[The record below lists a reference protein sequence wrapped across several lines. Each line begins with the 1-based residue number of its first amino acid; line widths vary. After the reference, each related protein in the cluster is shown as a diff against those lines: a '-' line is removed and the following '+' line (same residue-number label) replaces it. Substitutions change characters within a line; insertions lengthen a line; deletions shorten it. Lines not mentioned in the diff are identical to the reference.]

1 MYIYTIC
8 STLKFKDMKIIKVID
23 SKGNVYDSIRCLCR
37 EKKFPKTSFLR
48 NINKRGFYISDGVKY
63 FILNEKETGSDIVK
77 ETKPQEVIDEVN
89 FKGGKLFQSLCERYS
104 AKELELLARG
114 EGLKD
119 SKLSYSPIHLYGKHH
134 KIGVISDTHF
144 GSKYTPEEWVI
155 NAFETFE
162 KEKCECVLHCGDVTD
177 GLCAGRAKTHIYELS
192 HIGYDAQ
199 KMYSISM
206 LSLCKLPMYIL
217 SGNHDA
223 WYKDV
228 GADIVRDICD
238 AIPNATYM
246 GNNQADI
253 DIDGVTI
260 RLFHGLD
267 GNSYAISYR
276 LQKLIETFSGG
287 KKPNILLAGHTHKAC
302 YLFERNVQAVSIPSL
317 QAQTPWMAGKK
328 IAAHTGFTI
337 IEFDSLNGKICNF
350 QVKLFPF
357 YS

>member
-1 MYIYTIC
+1 M
-8 STLKFKDMKIIKVID
+8 KFRRKLNKEKAIIACK
-23 SKGNVYDSIRCLCR
+23 L
-37 EKKFPKTSFLR
+37 
-48 NINKRGFYISDGVKY
+48 INKDINSYRTYTYDGFTYYRISLTNEEFAKVNELYKELIKPKNTPMIESAENVAEDKLFTLLKQRY
-63 FILNEKETGSDIVK
+63 SEKE
-77 ETKPQEVIDEVN
+77 
-89 FKGGKLFQSLCERYS
+89 
-104 AKELELLARG
+104 LLLLSKG
-114 EGLKD
+114 EGLEDK
-119 SKLSYSPIHLYGKHH
+119 KISYSKIHLHGKHH
-134 KIGVISDTHF
+134 RIGVITDTHF

-199 KMYSISM
+199 KKYSISM

-238 AIPNATYM
+238 AIPNATYL

-276 LQKLIETFSGG
+276 LQKLIEAFSGG
-287 KKPNILLAGHTHKAC
+287 KKPNILLTGHTHKSC

-317 QAQTPWMAGKK
+317 QAQTPFMAGKK

-337 IEFDSLNGKICNF
+337 IEFDSLNGKVCNF

-357 YS
+357 YE